1 MLKKCKGNAKLE
13 KVCKSMSNLTAKD
26 KEGRILVN
34 GVFKVCNKPS
44 NCRGSHCD
52 WDCIINV
59 MIRRLYELEHKKE
72 K

>member
-1 MLKKCKGNAKLE
+1 MG
-13 KVCKSMSNLTAKD
+13 NLTSKD

-34 GVFKVCNKPS
+34 GEFKICNRPS
-44 NCRGSHCD
+44 NCCGSRCD

-59 MIRRLYELEHKKE
+59 MIRRLYELEHRDE